1 MRSVV
6 AAISAGVL
14 LFLACTPQVPVRAKE
29 SPSKSV
35 FSVAVMEHANEGPYR
50 SQYRSIYSGTAFF
63 IAPDGTALTNSHVVY
78 PVRATRGQYRLLAIV
93 GNEFYGATLI
103 CTSALPEDP
112 QAKHPEGVLLSRDI
126 AEIRLTLPQ
135 FPFEELGYGGITYAR
150 AHQGPLPSFPVLTL
164 GTDPN
169 VGDAVRVLGFGR
181 NTSPL
186 PYEWSAE
193 GTVTTLRRTPD
204 GTPVFGI
211 SFTREAEPGHSGS
224 PVLDTEDRVVGIYT
238 WHNMSDHTRG
248 TAISRSALE
257 PACPSPSGVPV
268 PTGGEISPGRG

>member
-1 MRSVV
+1 MRSRV
-6 AAISAGVL
+6 AVISVGVL
-14 LFLACTPQVPVRAKE
+14 VLFVCTRQMIVRAQA

-35 FSVAVMEHANEGPYR
+35 LSVVVMERTNEGPYR

-63 IAPDGTALTNSHVVY
+63 IAPDGTALTNSHVIY
-78 PVRATRGQYRLLAIV
+78 PLWATRGQYKLLAIV
-93 GNEFYGATLI
+93 GKEFFGATLV
-103 CTSALPEDP
+103 CMSSLPEDP
-112 QAKHPEGVLLSRDI
+112 QAKHPEGVTLSRDV
-126 AEIRLTLPQ
+126 AEIRLTLPS
-135 FPFEELGYGGITYAR
+135 FPFEELGYGGVTYAR

-181 NTSPL
+181 NASPL

-193 GTVTTLRRTPD
+193 GTVITQRRTAD

-224 PVLDTEDRVVGIYT
+224 PVLDTKDRVVGIYT
-238 WHNMSDHTRG
+238 WHNMSDQTRG

-257 PACPSPSGVPV
+257 PACPSPSEAPVPV
-268 PTGGEISPGRG
+268 RR

>member
-6 AAISAGVL
+6 AAIGAGL
-14 LFLACTPQVPVRAKE
+14 LLLLLCPPQVLVRAQE

-35 FSVAVMEHANEGPYR
+35 FSVAVIEYANEGPYR
-50 SQYRSIYSGTAFF
+50 SQYRSVYSGTAFF
-63 IAPDGTALTNSHVVY
+63 IASDGTALTNSHVVY
-78 PVRATRGQYRLLAIV
+78 PVRASQAQYRLLAIV

-103 CTSALPEDP
+103 CMSALPEDP
-112 QAKHPEGVLLSRDI
+112 QAKHPEGVMLSRDI
-126 AEIRLTLPQ
+126 AEIRVTLPQ
-135 FPFEELGYGGITYAR
+135 FPFDELGYGGIAYAR
-150 AHQGPLPSFPVLTL
+150 AHHGPLPAFPVLTL

-169 VGDAVRVLGFGR
+169 VGDTVRVLGFGR

-193 GTVTTLRRTPD
+193 GTVITLRTTPD

-238 WHNMSDHTRG
+238 WHNMSDHTWG

-257 PACPSPSGVPV
+257 PACPSPSGMQVP
-268 PTGGEISPGRG
+268 IQR